1 MVYRHLYVV
10 ITLQVGH
17 FVRWA
22 RGARRASSGEKVSL
36 RFLHRDGVRHPS
48 RQVVAPSV
56 IPADAGMTTAAY
68 DDWRSVLPLFH
79 GVEELGVVLGR
90 FQPLQQEFHGAN
102 RFHGVQ
108 QFPEYP
114 HFLQFIFFRQ

>member
-36 RFLHRDGVRHPS
+36 RFLHRAGVRHPS

-56 IPADAGMTTAAY
+56 IPADAGIQSDNVPPPPAYDMPGQAPAALCFDSGIDDCCVWTAAY
-68 DDWRSVLPLFH
+68 DD
-79 GVEELGVVLGR
+79 GV
-90 FQPLQQEFHGAN
+90 
-102 RFHGVQ
+102 
-108 QFPEYP
+108 
-114 HFLQFIFFRQ
+114 